1 MTLITGGLPG
11 SETMK
16 DNKTET
22 GLTRYKIE
30 LYENGISKTL
40 FQTQVEFAIPII
52 RAEAEKAQS
61 RLEKMFP
68 DKHYEIK
75 ELF

>member
-1 MTLITGGLPG
+1 MTLIAGGLPG
-11 SETMK
+11 SETIR
-16 DNKTET
+16 DNRTKTRCIE
-22 GLTRYKIE
+22 YKIE
-30 LYENGISKTL
+30 LHENGTL
-40 FQTQVEFAIPII
+40 LTPFRTQAEFAIPMI

-68 DKHYEIK
+68 DRHYEIK